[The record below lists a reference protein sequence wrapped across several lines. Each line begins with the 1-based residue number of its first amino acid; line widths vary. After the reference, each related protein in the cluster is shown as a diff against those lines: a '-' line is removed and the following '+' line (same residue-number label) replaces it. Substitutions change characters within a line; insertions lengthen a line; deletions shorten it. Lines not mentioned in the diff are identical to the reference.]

1 MAETETSERHDL
13 VMMRMQTL
21 IEELDKSIAR
31 VRALLQL
38 SLSRQDLLRSER
50 DELRERCNRL
60 MHKIQELEAREQ

>member
-38 SLSRQDLLRSER
+38 SLSRQDLFRSER

>member
-1 MAETETSERHDL
+1 MADPETSERHDL

-31 VRALLQL
+31 VRALLQV
-38 SLSRQDLLRSER
+38 SLSRQDLFRLER
-50 DELRERCNRL
+50 DGLRERCNRL

>member
-1 MAETETSERHDL
+1 MAETETSERQDL
-13 VMMRMQTL
+13 VMSRMQML

-38 SLSRQDLLRSER
+38 SLSRQDMLRSER

-60 MHKIQELEAREQ
+60 MHKIQELEVREQ